1 MGNQMWKWLSST
13 ESITKD
19 PSERRRIKQK
29 NGENSAI
36 VVRSLWRNPGS
47 TELGGNVTSFLRRNL
62 PLKTVENNKHFYIHP
77 DNSEFLEIIR
87 NKKVKALPLD
97 YSRLEIYF
105 ENELEQ
111 SKASMLHYASL
122 LSNDCNMPQ
131 DESKLLVEIIA
142 GYDINLTK

>member
-1 MGNQMWKWLSST
+1 MGNHMWKCLSST

-19 PSERRRIKQK
+19 PSERRRIQQK
-29 NGENSAI
+29 TGENSAI
-36 VVRSLWRNPGS
+36 VVRSLWRSPGS
-47 TELGGNVTSFLRRNL
+47 AELSGNVTSFLRRNL
-62 PLKTVENNKHFYIHP
+62 PLKTIENNKHFYIHP

-87 NKKVKALPLD
+87 NKKVKALPQD
-97 YSRLEIYF
+97 YSRMAIYF

-111 SKASMLHYASL
+111 SKANMRHYSFL
-122 LSNDCNMPQ
+122 LSNNCNMPQ